1 MHVHIELACQY
12 CGQNANKPW
21 PGKHTYVCLLNSQII
36 ELWAEDSHT
45 TRFPS
50 GSWVKTL
57 NTRMVYLL
65 PVESEPVPVGA
76 CAGNPQDISKL
87 ESQADERWGTCAM
100 STALPLSVYQSPLSN
115 CWTTH
120 RLTRSHDNNTTKA
133 FFWHISNI
141 LIGLIKL
148 CNDNTFTFF
157 YNTLCLSNLWIFAI
171 QSPSVDMGV
180 LFYFDVSRCPTNGSH
195 YALSAVRCTAAL

>member
-1 MHVHIELACQY
+1 M
-12 CGQNANKPW
+12 
-21 PGKHTYVCLLNSQII
+21 
-36 ELWAEDSHT
+36 
-45 TRFPS
+45 
-50 GSWVKTL
+50 

-157 YNTLCLSNLWIFAI
+157 TIHCVYRIFGSSRFRVRPLIRACCFI
-171 QSPSVDMGV
+171 SMYLVVRRTEVIMRFPLFVV
-180 LFYFDVSRCPTNGSH
+180 LLPCKMYSLNQRSW
-195 YALSAVRCTAAL
+195 VRLLNFFS